1 MRRLLIVLGAAACV
15 AGPAA
20 ALTVT
25 SAPNRDQAQHLRGSS
40 LNQTRAPRAADVDL
54 RDTLAAD
61 QRPFGGD
68 FSDTG
73 AYGRVQTFN
82 FGDVSATIVAT
93 PPERDLRRPAFI
105 PGRPAVIEPEWVSRR
120 R

>member
-1 MRRLLIVLGAAACV
+1 MRRLLIVLAAFVTAT
-15 AGPAA
+15 PAA

-25 SAPNRDQAQHLRGSS
+25 SAPNRDQAQHLRSQS
-40 LNQTRAPRAADVDL
+40 LRQDRNAGGPATDL

-68 FSDTG
+68 FSDAG
-73 AYGRVQTFN
+73 AYGRTQTFS
-82 FGDVSATIVAT
+82 FGDVTTTITT
-93 PPERDLRRPAFI
+93 PPEQDLRRPAYI
-105 PGRPAVIEPEWVSRR
+105 PGRPAFIAPEWVTRR